1 MALEASTEQADGL
14 QEQILNQR
22 GKSMGRKRN
31 TLVGVG
37 ALTAFL
43 LCGATSAVARGGQ
56 SQPAQQQPPAQA
68 DKDKQPN
75 PAPLSMDNVAAPASP
90 EEEAAFKA
98 VQQATDPNKR
108 TQLAE
113 EFLQKYP
120 QSRYRPSMYQ
130 SLVSGYFAT
139 QQVPKMLDAG
149 EKEIEMNPNDAPVL
163 AVMAQTLARTY
174 NAKAPDAAKQ
184 LDKAELYSKR
194 AIEITPTLP
203 KPENLTDE
211 AFNNAKN
218 DTLVMAHGGLGLVY
232 IRRGKYSEAIPE
244 LEQSVKADT
253 HPDPDPVNYYLLG
266 VADKQTSHFD
276 AAAAAFS
283 KCAAVP
289 SSLQGTCKSSAED
302 AKKQGSTQL
311 SAPN

>member
-1 MALEASTEQADGL
+1 MREQWK
-14 QEQILNQR
+14 IW
-22 GKSMGRKRN
+22 
-31 TLVGVG
+31 VG
-37 ALTAFL
+37 AATLTAFL
-43 LCGATSAVARGGQ
+43 LCSAGSGGAQSGQ
-56 SQPAQQQPPAQA
+56 NQPAPQQQPAPTGA

-75 PAPLSMDNVAAPASP
+75 PAPLSMDNAPAPASP
-90 EEEAAFKA
+90 EEESAAKA
-98 VQQATDPNKR
+98 VQQTTDANKKI
-108 TQLAE
+108 QLAE

-120 QSRYRPSMYQ
+120 QSRHRPTMYQ
-130 SLVSGYFAT
+130 ALVSGYFVT
-139 QQVPKMLDAG
+139 QQVPKMLEAG
-149 EKEIEMNPNDAPVL
+149 EKEVEMNPNDAPVL
-163 AVMAQTLARTY
+163 AVMGQALARTY

-203 KPENLTDE
+203 KPENLTEE

-218 DTLVMAHGGLGLVY
+218 DTLVMAHSGLGLVY
-232 IRRGKYSEAIPE
+232 IRRGKFSEAIPE

-266 VADKQTSHFD
+266 VADKQTSHFE

-283 KCAAVP
+283 KCAAVQ
-289 SSLQGTCKSSAED
+289 STLQAACKSSAED
-302 AKKQGSTQL
+302 AKKQGSSQL

>member
-1 MALEASTEQADGL
+1 M
-14 QEQILNQR
+14 R
-22 GKSMGRKRN
+22 GKRN
-31 TLVGVG
+31 TWVGVG

-43 LCGATSAVARGGQ
+43 LCGAASAGTQSGQQGGQ
-56 SQPAQQQPPAQA
+56 SQPAQQQQQPPAQA

-75 PAPLSMDNVAAPASP
+75 PPPLSMDNVPASP
-90 EEEAAFKA
+90 EEEAASKA
-98 VQQATDPNKR
+98 VQQATDPNKK

-120 QSRYRPSMYQ
+120 QSRYRPMMYQ
-130 SLVSGYFAT
+130 ALVSGYFTT

-174 NAKAPDAAKQ
+174 NSKAPDAAKQ
-184 LDKAELYSKR
+184 LDKAELYSRR
-194 AIEITPTLP
+194 AIEVTPTLP
-203 KPENLTDE
+203 KPENLTEE

-218 DTLVMAHGGLGLVY
+218 DTLVMAHSGLGLVY
-232 IRRGKYSEAIPE
+232 IRRGKFTEAIPE
-244 LEQSVKADT
+244 LEQSVKADL
-253 HPDPDPVNYYLLG
+253 HPEPDPVNYYLLG

-283 KCAAVP
+283 KCATVQ
-289 SSLQGTCKSSAED
+289 SSLQATCKSSAED

>member
-1 MALEASTEQADGL
+1 MREQWK
-14 QEQILNQR
+14 IW
-22 GKSMGRKRN
+22 
-31 TLVGVG
+31 VGAG

-43 LCGATSAVARGGQ
+43 LCSAASGVAQSGQ
-56 SQPAQQQPPAQA
+56 SQPAPQQQPPPAGTE
-68 DKDKQPN
+68 KDKQPN
-75 PAPLSMDNVAAPASP
+75 PAPLSMDNAPAAASP
-90 EEEAAFKA
+90 EEESASKA
-98 VQQATDPNKR
+98 VPQATDPSKKI
-108 TQLAE
+108 QLAE
-113 EFLQKYP
+113 DFLQKYP
-120 QSRYRPSMYQ
+120 QSRYRPTMYQ
-130 SLVSGYFAT
+130 ALVSGYFAT
-139 QQVPKMLDAG
+139 QQVPKMLEAG
-149 EKEIEMNPNDAPVL
+149 EKEVEINPNDAPVL
-163 AVMAQTLARTY
+163 AVMGQALARTY

-218 DTLVMAHGGLGLVY
+218 DTLVMAHSGLGLVY
-232 IRRGKYSEAIPE
+232 IRRGKFSEAIPE

-266 VADKQTSHFD
+266 VADKQTSHFE

-283 KCAAVP
+283 KCAAVQ
-289 SSLQGTCKSSAED
+289 STLQAACKSSAED
-302 AKKQGSTQL
+302 AKKQGSSQL

>member
-1 MALEASTEQADGL
+1 M
-14 QEQILNQR
+14 R
-22 GKSMGRKRN
+22 GKRN
-31 TLVGVG
+31 NRAGVG
-37 ALTAFL
+37 ALAAFL
-43 LCGATSAVARGGQ
+43 LCGAASAGAQSGQ
-56 SQPAQQQPPAQA
+56 SQPGQQQQKPPAQA

-75 PAPLSMDNVAAPASP
+75 PAPLSMDTIAAPASP
-90 EEEAAFKA
+90 EEESASKA
-98 VQQATDPNKR
+98 VQQATDPNKK

-120 QSRYRPSMYQ
+120 QSRYRPMMYQ
-130 SLVSGYFAT
+130 MLVSGYFAT
-139 QQVPKMLDAG
+139 QQVPKLLDAG

-163 AVMAQTLARTY
+163 AVIAQTLARTY
-174 NAKAPDAAKQ
+174 NAKSPDASKQ

-203 KPENLTDE
+203 KPENLTEE

-232 IRRGKYSEAIPE
+232 IRRGKFTEAIPE

-283 KCAAVP
+283 KCAAVQ
-289 SSLQGTCKSSAED
+289 SSLQATCKSGAED

>member
-1 MALEASTEQADGL
+1 M
-14 QEQILNQR
+14 R
-22 GKSMGRKRN
+22 GKRN
-31 TLVGVG
+31 TWVGVG

-43 LCGATSAVARGGQ
+43 LCGAASVGARSGQQGGQ
-56 SQPAQQQPPAQA
+56 SQPPQQQQPPAQA

-75 PAPLSMDNVAAPASP
+75 PAPLSMDVAPAASP
-90 EEEAAFKA
+90 EEEAAFKG
-98 VQQATDPNKR
+98 VQQATDPNKKI
-108 TQLAE
+108 QLAE

-203 KPENLTDE
+203 KPDNLTDE
-211 AFNNAKN
+211 AFNSAKN

-232 IRRGKYSEAIPE
+232 IRRGKFSEAIPE
-244 LEQSVKADT
+244 LEQSVKADA

-266 VADKQTSHFD
+266 VADKQTSHFE

-283 KCAAVP
+283 KCAAMP
-289 SSLQGTCKSSAED
+289 SSLQATCKSNAED

>member
-1 MALEASTEQADGL
+1 M
-14 QEQILNQR
+14 R
-22 GKSMGRKRN
+22 GKWN
-31 TLVGVG
+31 ILVGAG
-37 ALTAFL
+37 AFTTL
-43 LCGATSAVARGGQ
+43 LVCGAGAAWAQTAPQGGQ
-56 SQPAQQQPPAQA
+56 SKPAQQQPQQQQQQPAAQDQ

-75 PAPLSMDNVAAPASP
+75 PAPLAMDNAPAGP
-90 EEEAAFKA
+90 EEESASKA
-98 VQQATDPNKR
+98 VQQANDPNKKI
-108 TQLAE
+108 QLAE

-120 QSRYRPSMYQ
+120 QSRYRPTMYQ
-130 SLVSGYFAT
+130 ALVSSYFVT

-149 EKEIEMNPNDAPVL
+149 EKELEMTPNDAPVL

-174 NAKAPDAAKQ
+174 NAKSPDAAKT
-184 LDKAELYSKR
+184 LSKAEQYSKR
-194 AIEITPTLP
+194 AIEITPTLQ

-232 IRRGKYSEAIPE
+232 VREGKYSEAIPE

-253 HPDPDPVNYYLLG
+253 HPEPDPVNYYLLG
-266 VADKQTSHFD
+266 VADKQTSHYE

-283 KCAAVP
+283 KCASVQ
-289 SSLQGTCKSSAED
+289 SSLQAACKSNAEE

>member
-1 MALEASTEQADGL
+1 M
-14 QEQILNQR
+14 R
-22 GKSMGRKRN
+22 GKWN
-31 TLVGVG
+31 TWVGVG
-37 ALTAFL
+37 TLMPFL
-43 LCGATSAVARGGQ
+43 LCGAASAEAQSVQ
-56 SQPAQQQPPAQA
+56 SQPAQQQQQPAGQA

-75 PAPLSMDNVAAPASP
+75 PAPLSMDNAPANS
-90 EEEAAFKA
+90 EEDATFKT
-98 VQQATDPNKR
+98 VQQMTDLNKR
-108 TQLAE
+108 IQLAE

-120 QSRYRPSMYQ
+120 QSRYRASMYQ

-211 AFNNAKN
+211 AFSNAKN

-232 IRRGKYSEAIPE
+232 ILRRKYSEAIPE

-266 VADKQTSHFD
+266 VADKQTSHFE

-283 KCAAVP
+283 KCAAVQ
-289 SSLQGTCKSSAED
+289 SSLQATCKSGAED

>member
-1 MALEASTEQADGL
+1 M
-14 QEQILNQR
+14 R
-22 GKSMGRKRN
+22 GKLNIGMG
-31 TLVGVG
+31 VV
-37 ALTAFL
+37 ALTAFFVG
-43 LCGATSAVARGGQ
+43 GAASTSAQSGQQGGQ
-56 SQPAQQQPPAQA
+56 SQPPQQQPPAQQ

-75 PAPLSMDNVAAPASP
+75 PAPLSMDNAPAAAPSP
-90 EEEAAFKA
+90 EEETAYKA
-98 VQQATDPNKR
+98 VVQATDPAKK

-120 QSRYRPSMYQ
+120 QSRYRPTMYQ

-149 EKEIEMNPNDAPVL
+149 EKEIELNPNDAPVL
-163 AVMAQTLARTY
+163 AVMGQTLARTY
-174 NAKAPDAAKQ
+174 NAKAPNAAQQ

-194 AIEITPTLP
+194 AIEITPTLT
-203 KPENLTDE
+203 KPENLTDD
-211 AFNNAKN
+211 AFNKAKN
-218 DTLVMAHGGLGLVY
+218 DTLVMAHGGLGLVF
-232 IRRGKYSEAIPE
+232 IRRGKFSEAIPE
-244 LEQSVKADT
+244 LEQSVKDDT

-266 VADKQTSHFD
+266 VADKQTSHFE

-283 KCAAVP
+283 KCAAVQ
-289 SSLQGTCKSSAED
+289 SQLQAACKSSAEE

>member
-1 MALEASTEQADGL
+1 MAFSLCHAAYAEAQTGQ
-14 QEQILNQR
+14 
-22 GKSMGRKRN
+22 
-31 TLVGVG
+31 
-37 ALTAFL
+37 
-43 LCGATSAVARGGQ
+43 Q
-56 SQPAQQQPPAQA
+56 SQQPSQQQPPA

-75 PAPLSMDNVAAPASP
+75 PAPLSMDNAPVNALASP
-90 EEEAAFKA
+90 EEDSAAKT
-98 VQQATDPNKR
+98 VQQTTDPNKR
-108 TQLAE
+108 IQQAE

-130 SLVSGYFAT
+130 ALVSGYFAT
-139 QQVPKMLDAG
+139 QQVPKMLEAG
-149 EKEIEMNPNDAPVL
+149 EKEVELNPNDAPVL
-163 AVMAQTLARTY
+163 AVMGQSLARTY

-184 LDKAELYSKR
+184 LDKAEMYSKR
-194 AIEITPTLP
+194 AIEITPTLT

-211 AFNNAKN
+211 AFANAKN
-218 DTLVMAHGGLGLVY
+218 DTLVMAHSGLGLVY
-232 IRRGKYSEAIPE
+232 IRRGKFSDAIPE

-266 VADKQTSHFD
+266 VADKQTSHFE

-283 KCAAVP
+283 KCATVQ
-289 SSLQGTCKSSAED
+289 STLQAACKSSAED